1 MIACS
6 VKLGAAPTAANLP
19 PKRAPLS
26 SVAGAFSLTLF
37 LRSMNTSSRRTLL
50 PALAASLLLHAV
62 LLASAA
68 SPLPPPQE
76 IVATALNAVLRAPVL
91 GASPARPPN
100 AVAKPSAPQAASAP
114 RQLPA
119 VPAPAEAPPSVVAN
133 EDKAPAV
140 PVASAHSTAS
150 AAIGSASSSRSSG
163 ESSASSGAAHA
174 AGQQGVSGDDLRQYR
189 LSLAS
194 AARRFKRYPALA
206 SQRGWEGT
214 AEVALNVSASAP
226 IPEVVLVRSSGRSV
240 LDEQAL
246 EMLGQA
252 ARVTAL
258 PEGLKARDF
267 RIVLPVQFSLENDQ

>member
-1 MIACS
+1 
-6 VKLGAAPTAANLP
+6 
-19 PKRAPLS
+19 
-26 SVAGAFSLTLF
+26 
-37 LRSMNTSSRRTLL
+37 MNTSSRRTLL

-62 LLASAA
+62 LLSGANR
-68 SPLPPPQE
+68 PLPPPLE
-76 IVATALNAVLRAPVL
+76 VVPAALNAVLRAPAP
-91 GASPARPPN
+91 GASPASPPS
-100 AVAKPSAPQAASAP
+100 AAAKPSAPQAASTS
-114 RQLPA
+114 RQLA
-119 VPAPAEAPPSVVAN
+119 VASPVAPAEAPPSVVAN

-140 PVASAHSTAS
+140 PVASALSTAPV
-150 AAIGSASSSRSSG
+150 ASGGASPSRSSG
-163 ESSASSGAAHA
+163 VSSAASGAAPA
-174 AGQQGVSGDDLRQYR
+174 AGRQGVSGDDLRQYR

-214 AEVALNVSASAP
+214 AEVALNISASAP

>member
-1 MIACS
+1 
-6 VKLGAAPTAANLP
+6 
-19 PKRAPLS
+19 
-26 SVAGAFSLTLF
+26 
-37 LRSMNTSSRRTLL
+37 MNTFPCRTLL

-68 SPLPPPQE
+68 SPLSPPPE
-76 IVATALNAVLRAPVL
+76 AVPAALHAVLRAPAR
-91 GASPARPPN
+91 GASPASPPI
-100 AVAKPSAPQAASAP
+100 APAKPSAPLAASSP
-114 RQLPA
+114 RQLA
-119 VPAPAEAPPSVVAN
+119 VASPEASTAAPPSVVEN

-140 PVASAHSTAS
+140 PAASAHSTAP
-150 AAIGSASSSRSSG
+150 AISGSASPSRSSG
-163 ESSASSGAAHA
+163 GADAASGAAPV
-174 AGQQGVSGDDLRQYR
+174 AGRQGVSGDDLRQYR

-214 AEVALNVSASAP
+214 AEVALNISASAP

-258 PEGLKARDF
+258 PEGLKARDL

>member
-1 MIACS
+1 M
-6 VKLGAAPTAANLP
+6 
-19 PKRAPLS
+19 
-26 SVAGAFSLTLF
+26 
-37 LRSMNTSSRRTLL
+37 
-50 PALAASLLLHAV
+50 
-62 LLASAA
+62 
-68 SPLPPPQE
+68 
-76 IVATALNAVLRAPVL
+76 
-91 GASPARPPN
+91 
-100 AVAKPSAPQAASAP
+100 
-114 RQLPA
+114 
-119 VPAPAEAPPSVVAN
+119 
-133 EDKAPAV
+133 
-140 PVASAHSTAS
+140 ASAHSTVPVAS
-150 AAIGSASSSRSSG
+150 GSASPSG
-163 ESSASSGAAHA
+163 SNAASGAAPA
-174 AGQQGVSGDDLRQYR
+174 AGRQGVSGDDLRQYR

-214 AEVALNVSASAP
+214 AEVALTISASAP

>member
-1 MIACS
+1 
-6 VKLGAAPTAANLP
+6 
-19 PKRAPLS
+19 
-26 SVAGAFSLTLF
+26 
-37 LRSMNTSSRRTLL
+37 MNTSSRRTLL

-62 LLASAA
+62 LLSGANR
-68 SPLPPPQE
+68 PLPPPLE
-76 IVATALNAVLRAPVL
+76 VVPAALNAVLRAPAP
-91 GASPARPPN
+91 GASPASPPS
-100 AVAKPSAPQAASAP
+100 AAAKPSAPQAASTS
-114 RQLPA
+114 RQLA
-119 VPAPAEAPPSVVAN
+119 VASPVAPAEAPPSVVAN

-140 PVASAHSTAS
+140 PVASALSTAPVASGSASPSRSSGVSNTAS
-150 AAIGSASSSRSSG
+150 AAGR
-163 ESSASSGAAHA
+163 
-174 AGQQGVSGDDLRQYR
+174 QGVSGDDLRQYR

-214 AEVALNVSASAP
+214 AEVALNISASAP

>member
-1 MIACS
+1 
-6 VKLGAAPTAANLP
+6 
-19 PKRAPLS
+19 
-26 SVAGAFSLTLF
+26 
-37 LRSMNTSSRRTLL
+37 MNTSSRRTLL

-62 LLASAA
+62 LLSGANR
-68 SPLPPPQE
+68 PLLPPLEVVP
-76 IVATALNAVLRAPVL
+76 AALNAVLRVPAP
-91 GASPARPPN
+91 GASPASPPS
-100 AVAKPSAPQAASAP
+100 AAAKPSAPQAASMP
-114 RQLPA
+114 RQLA
-119 VPAPAEAPPSVVAN
+119 VASPLAPTEAPPSVVAN

-140 PVASAHSTAS
+140 PVVSALSTAPV
-150 AAIGSASSSRSSG
+150 ANGSASPSRSSG
-163 ESSASSGAAHA
+163 VSNAASGAAPA
-174 AGQQGVSGDDLRQYR
+174 AGRQGVSGDDLRQYR

-214 AEVALNVSASAP
+214 AEVALNISASAP

-252 ARVTAL
+252 VRVTAL

-267 RIVLPVQFSLENDQ
+267 RIVLPVQFSLENDL

>member
-1 MIACS
+1 
-6 VKLGAAPTAANLP
+6 
-19 PKRAPLS
+19 
-26 SVAGAFSLTLF
+26 
-37 LRSMNTSSRRTLL
+37 MNTSSRRTLL

-62 LLASAA
+62 LLSGANR
-68 SPLPPPQE
+68 PLPPPLE
-76 IVATALNAVLRAPVL
+76 VVPAALNAVLRAPAP
-91 GASPARPPN
+91 GASPASPPS
-100 AVAKPSAPQAASAP
+100 AAAKPSAPQAASTS
-114 RQLPA
+114 RQLA
-119 VPAPAEAPPSVVAN
+119 VASPVAPAEAPPSVVAN

-140 PVASAHSTAS
+140 PVASALSTAPVASGSASPSRSSGVSNTAS
-150 AAIGSASSSRSSG
+150 AAGR
-163 ESSASSGAAHA
+163 
-174 AGQQGVSGDDLRQYR
+174 QGVSGDDLRQYR

-214 AEVALNVSASAP
+214 AEVALNISASAP
-226 IPEVVLVRSSGRSV
+226 IPEVVLVRSSGRLV

-267 RIVLPVQFSLENDQ
+267 RIVLPVQFSLENEQ

>member
-1 MIACS
+1 
-6 VKLGAAPTAANLP
+6 
-19 PKRAPLS
+19 
-26 SVAGAFSLTLF
+26 
-37 LRSMNTSSRRTLL
+37 MNTSSRRTLL

-62 LLASAA
+62 LLSGANR
-68 SPLPPPQE
+68 PLLPQLE
-76 IVATALNAVLRAPVL
+76 VVPAALNAVLRVPAP
-91 GASPARPPN
+91 GASPASPPS
-100 AVAKPSAPQAASAP
+100 AAAKPSAPQVASTP
-114 RQLPA
+114 RQLA
-119 VPAPAEAPPSVVAN
+119 VASPLAPTEAPPSVVAN

-140 PVASAHSTAS
+140 PAVSALSTAPVAS
-150 AAIGSASSSRSSG
+150 GSASPSRSSG
-163 ESSASSGAAHA
+163 VSNAASNTAPGAAPA
-174 AGQQGVSGDDLRQYR
+174 AGRQGVSGDDLRQYR

-214 AEVALNVSASAP
+214 AEVALNISASAP

-252 ARVTAL
+252 VRATAL
-258 PEGLKARDF
+258 PDGLRARDF

>member
-1 MIACS
+1 
-6 VKLGAAPTAANLP
+6 
-19 PKRAPLS
+19 
-26 SVAGAFSLTLF
+26 
-37 LRSMNTSSRRTLL
+37 MNTSSRRTLL

-62 LLASAA
+62 LLSGANR
-68 SPLPPPQE
+68 PLPPPLE
-76 IVATALNAVLRAPVL
+76 VVPAALNAVLRAPAP
-91 GASPARPPN
+91 GASPASPPS
-100 AVAKPSAPQAASAP
+100 AAAKPSAPLAASTP
-114 RQLPA
+114 RQLAGASP
-119 VPAPAEAPPSVVAN
+119 VAPTEAPPSVVTN

-140 PVASAHSTAS
+140 PVASALSTAPAASGSASPSRSSGVSNTAS
-150 AAIGSASSSRSSG
+150 AAGR
-163 ESSASSGAAHA
+163 
-174 AGQQGVSGDDLRQYR
+174 QGVSGDDLRQYR

-214 AEVALNVSASAP
+214 AEVALNISASAP

-252 ARVTAL
+252 ARVTVL